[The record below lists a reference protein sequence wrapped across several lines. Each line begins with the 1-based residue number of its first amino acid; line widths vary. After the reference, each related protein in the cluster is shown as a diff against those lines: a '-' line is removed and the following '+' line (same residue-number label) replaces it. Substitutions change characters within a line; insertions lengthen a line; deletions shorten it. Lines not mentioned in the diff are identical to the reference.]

1 MSNKLPERRL
11 GRPPGADADKTRAA
25 LLDAALRAFA
35 ERGFEGASIREITG
49 AVGVGHNLVRHY
61 FGSKEDL
68 WRAAIRHG
76 LEPAA
81 ARIVEMFDVGEA
93 RPLRPTLRAGLELL
107 MVEAAANPDAFRL
120 FLAEALRGGPRFDQ
134 IYDDVIEPISQ
145 AIFEYA
151 DVTREIPSTVDLRV
165 LGVFVFGAAF
175 SPFTFEGLASR
186 LGFGPPRTDEPLD
199 AQVEQLIDMIV
210 AGMTRMED

>member
-1 MSNKLPERRL
+1 MSNKLPARRL
-11 GRPPGADADKTRAA
+11 GRPPGADADKTKAA

-35 ERGFEGASIREITG
+35 DRGFDGASIRDITG
-49 AVGVGHNLVRHY
+49 VVGVGHNLVRHY

-68 WRAAIRHG
+68 WRAAVRHG

-134 IYDDVIEPISQ
+134 IYEDVLEPISQ

-151 DVTREIPSTVDLRV
+151 TVTREIPESVNLRV
-165 LGVFVFGAAF
+165 LGVFVFGAAL

-186 LGFGPPRTDEPLD
+186 LGFAPPRSGEPLD

-210 AGMTRMED
+210 AGMTRLEE